1 MVCDIIELNTTAL
14 NRAESRNSMS
24 VQRME
29 EDHSMIVKCHNCGK
43 ESQLEVFHKGDKVLH
58 TTIQCSKCGE
68 TIHVLV

>member
-1 MVCDIIELNTTAL
+1 
-14 NRAESRNSMS
+14 MS
-24 VQRME
+24 AQRME